1 VAINVISPE
10 EAAETLRVSSAAVPV

>member
-10 EAAETLRVSSAAVPV
+10 EAAETLRVPAEAVAV